1 LVVDPERF
9 LIYPFCDSR
18 PLLALTGWLDT
29 STVRSFGAML
39 LDKYPKDALAD
50 QAYSKSQNPLELAG
64 WFDCGNYCIEK
75 NPSAR
80 NLWI

>member
-1 LVVDPERF
+1 
-9 LIYPFCDSR
+9 
-18 PLLALTGWLDT
+18 
-29 STVRSFGAML
+29 ML